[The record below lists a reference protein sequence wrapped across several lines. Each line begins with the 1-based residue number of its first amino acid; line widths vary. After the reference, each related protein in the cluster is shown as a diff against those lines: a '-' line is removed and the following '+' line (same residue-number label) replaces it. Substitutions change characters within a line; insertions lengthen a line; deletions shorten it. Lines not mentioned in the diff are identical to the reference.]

1 MLCAAHSSLV
11 AYNVPLRA
19 PSSLRSNVVMMAD
32 MSQTQ
37 VLQFMQ
43 KLSSVPVADKVAFLK
58 SKGVSATAIE
68 QAVCVS
74 PLDRFGPVQG
84 HPGEGPPVGEAAA
97 PAAAAAAPA
106 MSSALLDL
114 SYTAAEARIAAIVDA
129 EPAHARATRSAQLPV
144 HPVRSVHH

>member
-43 KLSSVPVADKVAFLK
+43 KLSSVPVADKVLCSGGESGGAWDK
-58 SKGVSATAIE
+58 QSSDGVDE
-68 QAVCVS
+68 
-74 PLDRFGPVQG
+74 RNRR
-84 HPGEGPPVGEAAA
+84 
-97 PAAAAAAPA
+97 PA
-106 MSSALLDL
+106 
-114 SYTAAEARIAAIVDA
+114 
-129 EPAHARATRSAQLPV
+129 
-144 HPVRSVHH
+144 